1 MYNHQEVKVAHHL
14 PVLQCAFGTFAEI
27 SLSVLLFL
35 PSMLFGRSWTVRPS
49 TQINPVLMSVPAA
62 LSLVQD
68 LVFYYALLHV
78 ASSQETLIA
87 SRSLALPIALL
98 LSRLIISKVFTTGM
112 VVSVAIIFGGTALE
126 FS

>member
-1 MYNHQEVKVAHHL
+1 M
-14 PVLQCAFGTFAEI
+14 
-27 SLSVLLFL
+27 
-35 PSMLFGRSWTVRPS
+35 RPS

-87 SRSLALPIALL
+87 SRSLAMPLALL